1 MGKRSSVGGG
11 IAGLCAA
18 IYALKCGYEAAV
30 LEMHDMVGGLA
41 MSWRRGPYIF
51 ETCLHWL
58 VGSNPDGEFH
68 REWKEVF
75 DIEKLTFI
83 NSDEFVRIE
92 SEDGDTLR
100 VFTNADRL
108 ETELLRRAP
117 RDAAAIGDFLHSVR
131 TLGRFK
137 MLDPSGGLATN
148 WLNIIRDL
156 PVFPRLSRLGK
167 MSGKEYGSRFA
178 DPLLRSFFSTGDV
191 GKLTAIAMVMS
202 LGWMNER
209 NAGYC
214 IGGSQAIIRLITE
227 KIAALGGEIRC
238 KARVQRIQVENGIA
252 VGVQLDSGETIAAD
266 WVISAADGHATI
278 FDLLG
283 GKFVDE
289 TIRRIYAERE
299 TFASYLQVSI
309 GLGMDLSDQPPM
321 LSRVLNAP
329 IHVDPK
335 TDSSHV
341 AFRFFNFDPTF
352 APPGKTAVTSILPTR
367 NFQYWADLRT
377 SDPARYHAEKRRV
390 ADTVIDELERRI
402 PGARQAIEVIDVST
416 PASVMRYTGNWRGS
430 QEGWLMDP
438 GGGFKPLPNTL
449 PGLSRF
455 FMIGQW
461 VMPGGGLPSGPMTAR
476 PAIKAICKQ
485 DHVPFDVH
493 PASPAA
499 KRELVGV

>member
-1 MGKRSSVGGG
+1 
-11 IAGLCAA
+11 
-18 IYALKCGYEAAV
+18 
-30 LEMHDMVGGLA
+30 
-41 MSWRRGPYIF
+41 
-51 ETCLHWL
+51 
-58 VGSNPDGEFH
+58 
-68 REWKEVF
+68 
-75 DIEKLTFI
+75 
-83 NSDEFVRIE
+83 
-92 SEDGDTLR
+92 
-100 VFTNADRL
+100 
-108 ETELLRRAP
+108 
-117 RDAAAIGDFLHSVR
+117 
-131 TLGRFK
+131 
-137 MLDPSGGLATN
+137 
-148 WLNIIRDL
+148 
-156 PVFPRLSRLGK
+156 
-167 MSGKEYGSRFA
+167 
-178 DPLLRSFFSTGDV
+178 
-191 GKLTAIAMVMS
+191 
-202 LGWMNER
+202 
-209 NAGYC
+209 
-214 IGGSQAIIRLITE
+214 
-227 KIAALGGEIRC
+227 
-238 KARVQRIQVENGIA
+238 
-252 VGVQLDSGETIAAD
+252 
-266 WVISAADGHATI
+266 
-278 FDLLG
+278 
-283 GKFVDE
+283 
-289 TIRRIYAERE
+289 
-299 TFASYLQVSI
+299 
-309 GLGMDLSDQPPM
+309 M